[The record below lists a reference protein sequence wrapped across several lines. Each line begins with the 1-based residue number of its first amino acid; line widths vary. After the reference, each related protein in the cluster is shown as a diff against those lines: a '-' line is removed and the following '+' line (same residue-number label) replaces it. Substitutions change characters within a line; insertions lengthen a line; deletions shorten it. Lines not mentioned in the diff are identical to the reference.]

1 MKIARNKTEILKH
14 GWYCVRNRS
23 TEEINCKVSLQERHE
38 NERSFFLT
46 APWNTLDKKRTG
58 IENLKHNLG
67 RLLANHIAQEFPHI
81 RKELDAKHVCCSE
94 ELTDL
99 GSPRQTSQVQM
110 QFLIKLANAYQKLIE
125 DAVAGRYS
133 EHGKHPSKVRMHV
146 QNAGDGFNSKM
157 LRHGYTVRFKTSDD
171 EVDLDEGESHVTV
184 DRPSLHGYKSGSI
197 DDSESDKYD
206 AEDIDELAEPLLG
219 ENDEDDNEGD
229 ERGSDDN
236 IYKLIK
242 DHWLTSRGTE
252 LPGMICY

>member
-1 MKIARNKTEILKH
+1 MNKTEILKH
-14 GWYCVRNRS
+14 GWYCVRNRT
-23 TEEINCKVSLQERHE
+23 TEEINFKVSLQERHE

-67 RLLANHIAQEFPHI
+67 RLLANYIAQEFPHI

-94 ELTDL
+94 ELSGL
-99 GSPRQTSQVQM
+99 GLSRQTSQEQM
-110 QFLIKLANAYQKLIE
+110 QFLVKLANAYQKLIE

-133 EHGKHPSKVRMHV
+133 EHGKHPSKVRMLV
-146 QNAGDGFNSKM
+146 QNAGDGFSSKM

-171 EVDLDEGESHVTV
+171 DVDLDEGESPLTV
-184 DRPSLHGYKSGSI
+184 FRSSHDDNVSRSI
-197 DDSESDKYD
+197 DDSDSDKYD
-206 AEDIDELAEPLLG
+206 AEEIDEPAEPALG
-219 ENDEDDNEGD
+219 KNDEDDNERD
-229 ERGSDDN
+229 EWGSDDN